1 MSAIAKAVAIVGSQ
15 TALAKQLGVNQSHV
29 WNWMHLHHR
38 CPAKYIRRTAL
49 ATNGEVTEVDL
60 LMDHEVRQT
69 DKKRYKKQTPFTP

>member
-15 TALAKQLGVNQSHV
+15 TELAKQLGVNQSHV

-38 CPAKYIRRTAL
+38 CPAKYIRRTSL

-60 LMDHEVRQT
+60 LMDHEVQKVGKT
-69 DKKRYKKQTPFTP
+69 KTPFAH